1 MYNYVN
7 RLKEE
12 VYGHYQMCY
21 VEINL
26 NIYTNTKG
34 PHEYNCINDH
44 VRCSFLYELRECV
57 ELRSMNS
64 MKDKEGGIKPLS
76 SQILHFNSF

>member
-26 NIYTNTKG
+26 SIYTNTKG
-34 PHEYNCINDH
+34 QIVFNI
-44 VRCSFLYELRECV
+44 
-57 ELRSMNS
+57 
-64 MKDKEGGIKPLS
+64 LS
-76 SQILHFNSF
+76 I